1 MSAVGSGATFAAFSD
16 LAADWQSRCGDGPE
30 FQGWLRSEVAPRA
43 LVALDELARVH
54 AGAVREAAAAW
65 LEDNGAGMPELAVV
79 SDGVR
84 GDAAFWADIASP
96 AELEAYVGAGLR
108 VMGRTAF
115 AAEAR
120 KRLLVLIWQSMTET
134 DRRAFLARVDPKGTF
149 RARAV

>member
-1 MSAVGSGATFAAFSD
+1 MTMFEAFEQLVAD
-16 LAADWQSRCGDGPE
+16 NLARGCGGPE
-30 FQGWLRSEVAPRA
+30 FQGWLRDEVGPRV
-43 LVALDELARVH
+43 LLTLDHLAGVH

-65 LEDNGAGMPELAVV
+65 LEDNGAGSPELATF
-79 SDGVR
+79 SDGLR
-84 GDAAFWADIASP
+84 GDAAFWADCASP

>member
-1 MSAVGSGATFAAFSD
+1 MSAVAHDEAFVGLVD
-16 LAADWQSRCGDGPE
+16 DWRIRCGDGPE
-30 FQGWLRSEVAPRA
+30 FQGWVRDEVAPRA
-43 LVALDELARVH
+43 LLALDRLASCH
-54 AGAVREAAAAW
+54 SGAVREAAAAW
-65 LEDNGAGMPELAVV
+65 LEDNGAGSPELATF
-79 SDGVR
+79 SEGLR
-84 GDAAFWADIASP
+84 GDAAFWADCASP
-96 AELEAYVGAGLR
+96 GELEAYVGAGLR